1 MVLEQLAMLGK
12 ESLIVISH
20 LLQKWLAD
28 ELKILSYI
36 LIAIEENINEHLCKP
51 LQEWYHVTNSC
62 QIWGTGIL

>member
-12 ESLIVISH
+12 EILIVISH
-20 LLQKWLAD
+20 LLQKCIAD

-51 LQEWYHVTNSC
+51 L
-62 QIWGTGIL
+62 